1 MNNLETAA
9 FEYAGAATLVKAL
22 VELYRPMA
30 EASASAAIRAT
41 DNLPAGFDCEKFAE
55 SCGEGMELD
64 FMLLFMGKADKLPS
78 PTHVPIAIVG
88 VFKRTDDIEAFIA
101 KETKAFL
108 ENIPKEWEEYWLRA
122 FSERLKAFLDEI
134 DGDTGGGGGDAGD
147 NTEGDDA

>member
-22 VELYRPMA
+22 VELYRPKA
-30 EASASAAIRAT
+30 EASASAAIHAI

-55 SCGEGMELD
+55 SCGEGLELTY
-64 FMLLFMGKADKLPS
+64 FALFLAKGKELGS
-78 PTHVPIAIVG
+78 PTHVPIAIAG
-88 VFKRTDDIEAFIA
+88 VYARTDDINDFIA

-108 ENIPKEWEEYWLRA
+108 ENIPKEWDEYWMRA
-122 FSERLKAFLDEI
+122 FAERLKGFLDEI

-147 NTEGDDA
+147 NAEGDGA